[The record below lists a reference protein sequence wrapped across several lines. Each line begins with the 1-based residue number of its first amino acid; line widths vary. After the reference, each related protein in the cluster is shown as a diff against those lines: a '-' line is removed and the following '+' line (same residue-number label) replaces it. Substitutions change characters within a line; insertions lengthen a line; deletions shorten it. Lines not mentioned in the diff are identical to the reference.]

1 MEESATVR
9 AVQEVEHRN
18 DCIAVSCSRFDHVIL
33 HKWPV
38 VPLRYG
44 DAAFGNQFHLKVSRS
59 SLPFLACQDSA
70 QRHLAGDKVP
80 RAIAG
85 HHSHGL
91 PDMLKKQYRS

>member
-1 MEESATVR
+1 MGAYATVR
-9 AVQEVEHRN
+9 AVREVEHHN
-18 DCIAVSCSRFDHVIL
+18 DCKGVSYSRFDHVIL
-33 HKWPV
+33 HKWLEV
-38 VPLRYG
+38 LLRHG
-44 DAAFGNQFHLKVSRS
+44 DVAFGNQLHLKASRS
-59 SLPFLACQDSA
+59 SPPFLACQDSA